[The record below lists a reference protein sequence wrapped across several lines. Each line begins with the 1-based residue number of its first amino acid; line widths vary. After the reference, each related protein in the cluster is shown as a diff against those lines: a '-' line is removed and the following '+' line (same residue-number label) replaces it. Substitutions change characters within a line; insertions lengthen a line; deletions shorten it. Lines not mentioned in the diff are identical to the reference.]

1 MTPEACARIPP
12 KYETPPRHGGNG
24 TRANFRKL
32 TKMRRYLRVRAI
44 LAVQRLKMK
53 PKMPAEST
61 AATRI
66 KPEARSRISNGS
78 ATFLPGTD
86 GRSALARRWRDVA
99 SQLTAD
105 IGGDP
110 SEAQSLIARRAAT
123 LGVWCEQ
130 CEAELAQ
137 GGTLDI
143 VAFTTATNALR
154 RLLAD
159 LGLERRARD
168 VTPNLSDYLATK
180 RTADVEAAT

>member
-1 MTPEACARIPP
+1 MKPSADSTPTA
-12 KYETPPRHGGNG
+12 
-24 TRANFRKL
+24 
-32 TKMRRYLRVRAI
+32 
-44 LAVQRLKMK
+44 RLK
-53 PKMPAEST
+53 
-61 AATRI
+61 
-66 KPEARSRISNGS
+66 PEGRSRIANGS

-86 GRSALARRWRDVA
+86 GRSALARRWRDIA

-130 CEAELAQ
+130 CEAGLA
-137 GGTLDI
+137 GGGELDI
-143 VAFTTATNALR
+143 IAFTTATNALR

-168 VTPNLSDYLATK
+168 VTSLGQILREAT
-180 RTADVEAAT
+180 RG

>member
-1 MTPEACARIPP
+1 MNCEVNENQRMNS
-12 KYETPPRHGGNG
+12 R
-24 TRANFRKL
+24 
-32 TKMRRYLRVRAI
+32 TKSAAI
-44 LAVQRLKMK
+44 A
-53 PKMPAEST
+53 
-61 AATRI
+61 RI
-66 KPEARSRISNGS
+66 KPEGRSRISNGS

-86 GRSALARRWRDVA
+86 GRSALARRWRDIA
-99 SQLTAD
+99 SQLAAD

-130 CEAELAQ
+130 CEAALAG

-159 LGLERRARD
+159 LGLERRAKD
-168 VTPNLSDYLATK
+168 ITPSVAEYVAHLNAEE
-180 RTADVEAAT
+180 RAAST

>member
-1 MTPEACARIPP
+1 
-12 KYETPPRHGGNG
+12 
-24 TRANFRKL
+24 
-32 TKMRRYLRVRAI
+32 
-44 LAVQRLKMK
+44 
-53 PKMPAEST
+53 MPVES
-61 AATRI
+61 APITRI

-86 GRSALARRWRDVA
+86 GRSALARRWRDIA
-99 SQLTAD
+99 LQLTTD

-130 CEAELAQ
+130 CEAGLAQ
-137 GGTLDI
+137 GGDLDI

-168 VTPNLSDYLATK
+168 VTPSVAEYVA
-180 RTADVEAAT
+180 RIAAEEKAAGA

>member
-1 MTPEACARIPP
+1 
-12 KYETPPRHGGNG
+12 
-24 TRANFRKL
+24 
-32 TKMRRYLRVRAI
+32 
-44 LAVQRLKMK
+44 MK
-53 PKMPAEST
+53 PKMPAET
-61 AATRI
+61 NTLARI

-86 GRSALARRWRDVA
+86 GRSALARRWRDIA

-130 CEAELAQ
+130 CEAALAQ
-137 GGTLDI
+137 GRALDI
-143 VAFTTATNALR
+143 VAFTTATNSLR

-159 LGLERRARD
+159 LGLERRTRD
-168 VTPNLSDYLATK
+168 VTPTVAQYLQSK
-180 RTADVEAAT
+180 EACG

>member
-1 MTPEACARIPP
+1 MTDEVSENQGMNSSG
-12 KYETPPRHGGNG
+12 K
-24 TRANFRKL
+24 
-32 TKMRRYLRVRAI
+32 
-44 LAVQRLKMK
+44 
-53 PKMPAEST
+53 S
-61 AATRI
+61 ATVARI

-78 ATFLPGTD
+78 ATFLAGTD
-86 GRSALARRWRDVA
+86 GRSALARRWRDIA
-99 SQLTAD
+99 AQLTTD

-130 CEAELAQ
+130 CEAALAQ

-168 VTPNLSDYLATK
+168 VTPNLQAYLAAKAEVPT
-180 RTADVEAAT
+180 

>member
-1 MTPEACARIPP
+1 
-12 KYETPPRHGGNG
+12 
-24 TRANFRKL
+24 
-32 TKMRRYLRVRAI
+32 
-44 LAVQRLKMK
+44 MK

-61 AATRI
+61 TVARP
-66 KPEARSRISNGS
+66 KPEGRSRISNGS

-86 GRSALARRWRDVA
+86 GRSALARRWRDIA
-99 SQLTAD
+99 QALTAD

-130 CEAELAQ
+130 SEAALA
-137 GGTLDI
+137 GGGDLDI

-154 RLLAD
+154 RLLVD

-168 VTPNLSDYLATK
+168 ITPSLQDYLAAK
-180 RTADVEAAT
+180 AEATV